1 MPDFRDVIPGTRASA
16 GRVSLAELQ
25 AAMASGELTSAALTT
40 FYLYRIDRL
49 NPALHAVI
57 TVNLNAGAEAA
68 ASDASRKGRGPRGPL
83 EGIPVLVKDNI
94 QVAGMPTTAGS
105 PALLSAEPD
114 DAFLVTRLRA
124 AGAVII
130 GKANLSEWAN
140 FRSPHSTS
148 GWSTLGGQTA
158 NPHAL
163 DRNPSGSSSGSAAG
177 VAAALAPVAV
187 GTETDGSIVCPASAC
202 GIVGL
207 KPTSGLVSRHGI
219 VPVSP
224 VQDTA
229 GPMAACVAD
238 AAALLAVLAAADP
251 QDPAA
256 ADDPDLAERV
266 LADLGPA
273 TFTRALDP
281 AALDGA
287 RLGIWRAPSAAAGAA
302 TGAVL
307 DMAVAKLRSVGAVV
321 IDPVTLP
328 QAGQIAGPEFTA
340 LRHEFKYGI
349 NAYLAYLAGFGFAG
363 SLPRTLAELIDF
375 NKRNADLVL
384 SRFGQEIFEASEA
397 TSGDLADPGYLAA
410 RREATRLA
418 RAAISAPLAEHGIE
432 AIVALTANP
441 AGADRLR
448 ARRPRRLPH
457 LGAGRGGRLP
467 VDHRAGRAGLR
478 AAGRRVVLRPAL
490 ERAAADRPG
499 LRLRAGH
506 PGPPGARPARQ
517 RGLSRP
523 GNPRAPRLA
532 ARAPAASC
540 AVRDNLASMDSWRRA
555 DVPVL
560 PGSGPGP
567 RIHDTAS
574 GELVLAAA
582 GPVATLYACGIT
594 PYDATHIGHAF
605 TYTAWDLLVRA
616 WLDARPEIPGAG
628 PPPDGPPARYT
639 VMLRA
644 ERHRRR
650 RPAPRAR

>member
-25 AAMASGELTSAALTT
+25 AAMASGELTSAALTA
-40 FYLYRIDRL
+40 FYLHRIDRL
-49 NPALHAVI
+49 NPALHAVL
-57 TVNLNAGAEAA
+57 TVNLDAGAEAA
-68 ASDASRKGRGPRGPL
+68 ASDAVRARRGPRGPL

-105 PALLSAEPD
+105 PALLSAEPE
-114 DAFLVTRLRA
+114 DAFGVLRLRE

-140 FRSPHSTS
+140 FRSTHSTS

-202 GIVGL
+202 GVVGL

-219 VPVSP
+219 VPISP

-238 AAALLAVLAAADP
+238 AAALLSVLAAADP
-251 QDPAA
+251 ADPVAPED
-256 ADDPDLAERV
+256 ADQAERAV
-266 LADLGPA
+266 ADLGPA

-287 RLGIWRAPSAAAGAA
+287 RLGIWRDPSARAGAA

-307 DMAVAKLRSVGAVV
+307 DMAVAKLRALGAEVA
-321 IDPVTLP
+321 DPVTLP
-328 QAGQIAGPEFTA
+328 EAAQIGEPEFIA

-349 NAYLAYLAGFGFAG
+349 NAYLAYLAGSGSGG
-363 SLPRTLAELIDF
+363 SLPRTLAGLIDF

-384 SRFGQEIFEASEA
+384 SRFGQEIFEACEA
-397 TSGDLADPGYLAA
+397 TSGDLTDPGYLAA

-418 RAAISAPLAEHGIE
+418 RAAIAAPLAEHGVE

-441 AGADRLR
+441 AGLTDYVLGDHDVFHTAGPAAVAGCPAITVPAGHVSGLPVGLSFFGPRWSEPRLIALAYAFEQATQ
-448 ARRPRRLPH
+448 ARRVPAVP
-457 LGAGRGGRLP
+457 AS
-467 VDHRAGRAGLR
+467 
-478 AAGRRVVLRPAL
+478 VV
-490 ERAAADRPG
+490 
-499 LRLRAGH
+499 
-506 PGPPGARPARQ
+506 
-517 RGLSRP
+517 
-523 GNPRAPRLA
+523 
-532 ARAPAASC
+532 
-540 AVRDNLASMDSWRRA
+540 
-555 DVPVL
+555 
-560 PGSGPGP
+560 
-567 RIHDTAS
+567 
-574 GELVLAAA
+574 
-582 GPVATLYACGIT
+582 
-594 PYDATHIGHAF
+594 
-605 TYTAWDLLVRA
+605 
-616 WLDARPEIPGAG
+616 
-628 PPPDGPPARYT
+628 
-639 VMLRA
+639 
-644 ERHRRR
+644 
-650 RPAPRAR
+650 